1 MLTKRYPLKCQTSTL
16 VSTFNITDIANMA
29 DIAYIAE
36 VYLSLNTQVNARV
49 LVKTS
54 QVHELRWEKA
64 PNSNVDKLE
73 GVIASLQSSSC
84 LKKVL
89 KIGHLRSSDFITF
102 RKNPG
107 HEIHLSVPRTV
118 QFLNTSRVI
127 YNFWTHIVQFLNA
140 YCTIFIHYMYSLH
153 KYNF

>member
-54 QVHELRWEKA
+54 LVHELR
-64 PNSNVDKLE
+64 
-73 GVIASLQSSSC
+73 
-84 LKKVL
+84 
-89 KIGHLRSSDFITF
+89 
-102 RKNPG
+102 
-107 HEIHLSVPRTV
+107 
-118 QFLNTSRVI
+118 
-127 YNFWTHIVQFLNA
+127 
-140 YCTIFIHYMYSLH
+140 
-153 KYNF
+153 